1 MKKLAFFNQKH
12 GLTLGT
18 NAIFQT
24 YKKIFHGQKKF
35 PSYLDH
41 YLTLYLVLFK
51 AKTNNE
57 KICMFWPKAWFN
69 FSLWKNAIFRTFRNF
84 PFIVKNTFFFLHRTL
99 LNLISNL
106 VLTKN
111 KWKRIRIF
119 WPIAWV
125 KPFGKMP
132 FLGFSKHF
140 VFIVKKTFLVSLQ
153 S

>member
-24 YKKIFHGQKKF
+24 YKKIFRGQKKF

-57 KICMFWPKAWFN
+57 KICMF
-69 FSLWKNAIFRTFRNF
+69 
-84 PFIVKNTFFFLHRTL
+84 
-99 LNLISNL
+99 
-106 VLTKN
+106 
-111 KWKRIRIF
+111 
-119 WPIAWV
+119 
-125 KPFGKMP
+125 
-132 FLGFSKHF
+132 
-140 VFIVKKTFLVSLQ
+140 
-153 S
+153 